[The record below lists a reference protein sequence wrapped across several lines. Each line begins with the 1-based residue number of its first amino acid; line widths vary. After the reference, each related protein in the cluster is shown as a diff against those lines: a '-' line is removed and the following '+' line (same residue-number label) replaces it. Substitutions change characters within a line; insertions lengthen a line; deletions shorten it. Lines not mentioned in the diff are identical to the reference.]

1 MGFTLKE
8 MQRYRVLM
16 DVLEKKTK
24 AKEAS
29 LILGLSYPQVL
40 RLKKRVK
47 EKGAE
52 GLLRI
57 QREEKRK
64 ISEAKCKVIAGLYED
79 IYAQFKF
86 NILNFKDELE
96 EDYKIKLS
104 YESIRKIL
112 IAHHLHN
119 PKEKKKVY
127 RRRRRM
133 PKAGMLVQMDSSQHQ
148 WIPSI
153 PVKWWLIIM
162 IDDATNEIPYA
173 RLVPSDTMFA
183 NMSVIRGFIERKR
196 LFTALYVDRASHF
209 ETTRYGGLHVNVS
222 PEQDDTQIERA
233 LNELGITII
242 PANSPQA
249 KGRVE
254 IRFKLFQDR
263 FIKKMQLLGIKDY
276 ASANEFLLNK
286 FLPWYNKKYVR
297 EAPSNFIALPYGVN
311 LDTIFCRKIERSVKA
326 DNTISVDG
334 EIIQIPP
341 NKTRF
346 SYAKAKV
353 TVCILEDKRVIIL
366 YKGSIICE
374 TMLLK
379 GNKGLK
385 KKHEIE
391 EILGQREYVYAGV
404 KF

>member
-222 PEQDDTQIERA
+222 PEQDNTQIERA

-374 TMLLK
+374 TMLLGK
-379 GNKGLK
+379 TGIFK
-385 KKHEIE
+385 KKEKIKE
-391 EILGQREYVYAGV
+391 LLEKREYVECSR
-404 KF
+404 

>member
-57 QREEKRK
+57 QREGKRK

-374 TMLLK
+374 TMLLGK
-379 GNKGLK
+379 TGIFK
-385 KKHEIE
+385 KKEKIKE
-391 EILGQREYVYAGV
+391 LLEKREYVECSR
-404 KF
+404 

>member
-1 MGFTLKE
+1 M
-8 MQRYRVLM
+8 
-16 DVLEKKTK
+16 
-24 AKEAS
+24 
-29 LILGLSYPQVL
+29 
-40 RLKKRVK
+40 
-47 EKGAE
+47 
-52 GLLRI
+52 
-57 QREEKRK
+57 
-64 ISEAKCKVIAGLYED
+64 
-79 IYAQFKF
+79 
-86 NILNFKDELE
+86 E

-254 IRFKLFQDR
+254 I
-263 FIKKMQLLGIKDY
+263 
-276 ASANEFLLNK
+276 
-286 FLPWYNKKYVR
+286 
-297 EAPSNFIALPYGVN
+297 
-311 LDTIFCRKIERSVKA
+311 KIGRAHV
-326 DNTISVDG
+326 
-334 EIIQIPP
+334 
-341 NKTRF
+341 
-346 SYAKAKV
+346 
-353 TVCILEDKRVIIL
+353 
-366 YKGSIICE
+366 
-374 TMLLK
+374 
-379 GNKGLK
+379 
-385 KKHEIE
+385 
-391 EILGQREYVYAGV
+391 
-404 KF
+404 